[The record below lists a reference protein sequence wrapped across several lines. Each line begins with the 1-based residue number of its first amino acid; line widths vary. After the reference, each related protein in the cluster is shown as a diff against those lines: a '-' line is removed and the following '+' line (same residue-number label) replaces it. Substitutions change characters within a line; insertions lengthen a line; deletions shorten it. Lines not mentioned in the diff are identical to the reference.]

1 MTRWRRMLAAGCI
14 AVLSSASAASA
25 CKCAVVARDQA
36 MTSVPV
42 VFEGRI
48 VKIETQGR
56 AQVTT
61 MTVLR
66 PIKGASRGETVRVKS
81 GTVSAACGYDF
92 RKAEKTLLVGGQS
105 AGRGTLSVRRCT
117 MFNLNP

>member
-1 MTRWRRMLAAGCI
+1 MSQWHWMLAAGCI
-14 AVLSSASAASA
+14 VVLLSTSAASA
-25 CKCAVVARDQA
+25 CKCAVVSRDQTIA
-36 MTSVPV
+36 SVPM

-61 MTVLR
+61 MTV
-66 PIKGASRGETVRVKS
+66 VRS
-81 GTVSAACGYDF
+81 
-92 RKAEKTLLVGGQS
+92 KTLLVGGHS
-105 AGRGTLSVRRCT
+105 AGRGTVSVRRCT